1 MKRTIIL
8 GITVLIAVFL
18 LLPLNVKLVLAQNNN
33 YTIQSVDYLVQVLYS
48 GNVVVKETITLSGQ
62 ATSFVMGFPYR
73 YSSYLLQGFALDQT
87 GTLPMNRDVQ
97 LGNRSGFYGVEVT
110 FPQGS
115 PQVFTVIFIFSNALL
130 TANSVAYSLD
140 FPAYPSFTADAALC
154 RVNLILPTD
163 ASSVS
168 IAKPDGDVN
177 GTTFVKENLLA
188 YTNAPA
194 TATFTVTAGEIQQMD
209 INSYNRVITVYPA
222 GDIRVSDT
230 YHITNDAPQVMTTLQ
245 LDLPSSASNVAATDE
260 FSRTLTP
267 TVLPATDSVTSATFS
282 LISSV
287 NVGQPTTITLTYS
300 LPSAPAQAT
309 RFTFDLDLF
318 PVANYYVDTASVQV
332 VPPEGAHFVEPQLSS
347 LDPSLSVTRALFQE
361 NLQTA
366 KTGISYVD
374 STAPFTTNLQ
384 VAYDYNP
391 LWLSFRPTLGV
402 WTLAIVGSILIAVW
416 RRPKAPTSKRAAVP
430 RLSAGLSPDNV
441 RAFSEAYEERRNIT
455 HELRL
460 LQARVQKG
468 KIPRNYFKS
477 QRKNLETRLDALT
490 KNINQLKDTF
500 RHAGGKYS
508 DLIRQ
513 LDSAENELAK
523 ARSKVRDAETR
534 HRTGEM
540 PIDEYKKAL
549 SDYQQQREKLD
560 QQINGILLRLREE
573 IH

>member
-1 MKRTIIL
+1 
-8 GITVLIAVFL
+8 
-18 LLPLNVKLVLAQNNN
+18 
-33 YTIQSVDYLVQVLYS
+33 
-48 GNVVVKETITLSGQ
+48 
-62 ATSFVMGFPYR
+62 
-73 YSSYLLQGFALDQT
+73 
-87 GTLPMNRDVQ
+87 
-97 LGNRSGFYGVEVT
+97 
-110 FPQGS
+110 
-115 PQVFTVIFIFSNALL
+115 
-130 TANSVAYSLD
+130 
-140 FPAYPSFTADAALC
+140 
-154 RVNLILPTD
+154 
-163 ASSVS
+163 
-168 IAKPDGDVN
+168 
-177 GTTFVKENLLA
+177 
-188 YTNAPA
+188 
-194 TATFTVTAGEIQQMD
+194 
-209 INSYNRVITVYPA
+209 
-222 GDIRVSDT
+222 
-230 YHITNDAPQVMTTLQ
+230 MTTLQ
-245 LDLPSSASNVAATDE
+245 LDLPSSASDVAATDE
-260 FSRTLTP
+260 FSRTLTV
-267 TVLPATDSVTSATFS
+267 TVLPGTDSVTSATFS

-287 NVGQPTTITLTYS
+287 NVGQPTAITLTYS
-300 LPSAPAQAT
+300 LPSAPAQGT

-318 PVANYYVDTASVQV
+318 PVANYYVDSASVQV

-374 STAPFTTNLQ
+374 GTAPFTTNLQ

-460 LQARVQKG
+460 LQARAQKG